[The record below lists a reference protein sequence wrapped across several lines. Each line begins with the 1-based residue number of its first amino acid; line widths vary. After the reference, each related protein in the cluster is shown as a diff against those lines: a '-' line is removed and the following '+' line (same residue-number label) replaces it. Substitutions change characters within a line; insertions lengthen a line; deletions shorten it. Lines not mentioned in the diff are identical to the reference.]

1 MMDIR
6 VALWF
11 TWILITHLFQRAA
24 VESKDWLLRGI
35 NVMRKSASLW
45 LSLLLLAALVV
56 ILPSRA
62 AAQDDDPPGRVAR
75 LSFIQ
80 GSVSYQPSGD
90 SDWVQADPNRPFTIG
105 DNLWADQ
112 DSRAELHI
120 GSTAIRLS
128 AQTGVSI
135 LNLDDRTVQL
145 QLAQGEIE
153 VHVRHVVAG
162 DAFEVDTPN
171 LAVQLTQSG
180 EYLIRT
186 NPDDN
191 TTSVVVREG
200 AGQAT
205 GSGDS
210 YDLEAGQ
217 QYDFSG
223 TDQLAYNNEPAP
235 NFDDFEDWCQSRDQR
250 ENASISAQYVSRDVD
265 GVYDLD
271 DYGDWQSVADYGEVW
286 VPRGVAVGWA
296 PYRFGHWVW
305 IAPWGWTWVEAEP
318 WGFAPFHYG
327 RWAFVNDY
335 WAWVPGPVV
344 VRPVY
349 APALVAFVGGGG
361 MSLSVSFGG
370 GFEGVAWF
378 PLGPRDVW
386 VPGYHCSPR
395 YFQNINVT
403 NTRVVNVTEITN
415 VYNNYTRNVSV
426 VNNYTYAHNAVA
438 VTAVTRDTF
447 VNARPVGK
455 VAVRVTAEQISNV
468 RVAQSAPIAPART
481 SRVFAEAKP
490 ATGKPA
496 VPFAQRPVVAKLA
509 PPTPM
514 KNERPQVYTNESRP
528 FNQPAAQRPN
538 NPPTNERPANT
549 MGNENRPAANEQQ
562 PPANRP
568 ANNEQQPAN
577 RDGFRPFTPPAGQPN
592 SNPNANDR
600 NQPNNRPQQQSDQQP
615 RPPVRYTPPVQA
627 HDNQY
632 DVHPPLNKP
641 QTETQQ
647 QPRPQENKPAPPPK
661 TESKPESKPSK
672 PQPHSR

>member
-11 TWILITHLFQRAA
+11 TWILITHLIQRAA
-24 VESKDWLLRGI
+24 VESKDWLLKG
-35 NVMRKSASLW
+35 VKLMKKSASIW
-45 LSLLLLAALVV
+45 LLLLFLAALVAV
-56 ILPSRA
+56 FPSSA

-75 LSFIQ
+75 LSYMQ
-80 GSVSYQPSGD
+80 GSVSYQPAGG
-90 SDWVQADPNRPFTIG
+90 SDWVQADPNRPLTIG

-112 DSRAELHI
+112 DSRAELYI
-120 GSTAIRLS
+120 GSTAIRLT
-128 AQTGVSI
+128 AETGLSI
-135 LNLDDRTVQL
+135 LNLDDRTIQL

-153 VHVRHVVAG
+153 VHIRHVVAG

-171 LAVQLTQSG
+171 LAVQLTESG
-180 EYLIRT
+180 EYVIRT

-205 GSGDS
+205 GGGDS
-210 YDLEAGQ
+210 YDLAAGQ
-217 QYDFSG
+217 TYNFSG
-223 TDQLAYNNEPAP
+223 TDQLTFDNEAAPA
-235 NFDDFEDWCQSRDQR
+235 FDDFEDWCQSRDQR
-250 ENASISAQYVSRDVD
+250 ENGSVSAQYVSRDVD

-271 DYGDWQSVADYGEVW
+271 DNGDWQSVPDYGEIW
-286 VPRGVAVGWA
+286 VPRGVAAGWA

-327 RWAFVNDY
+327 RWVFVNDY
-335 WAWVPGPVV
+335 WGWVPGPVV

-361 MSLSVSFGG
+361 ASFSVSFGG

-386 VPGYHCSPR
+386 VPGYRCSPR

-415 VYNNYTRNVSV
+415 VYNNYSRNVAV

-438 VTAVTRDTF
+438 VTAVSRDTF

-455 VAVRVTAEQISNV
+455 VAVRVTSEQLASV
-468 RVAQSAPIAPART
+468 RITQNAPVAPART
-481 SRVFAEAKP
+481 SRIFADAKP
-490 ATGKPA
+490 AQAKPA
-496 VPFAQRPVVAKLA
+496 IAFSQRPVVAKLN
-509 PPTPM
+509 PPSPM
-514 KNERPQVYTNESRP
+514 RNERPQVYTNDSRQ

-538 NPPTNERPANT
+538 NPPANERPANT
-549 MGNENRPAANEQQ
+549 MGNENRPGNNEQQ
-562 PPANRP
+562 PPANR
-568 ANNEQQPAN
+568 
-577 RDGFRPFTPPAGQPN
+577 DGFKPFTPPAGQPN
-592 SNPNANDR
+592 NNPNANDR
-600 NQPNNRPQQQSDQQP
+600 NQPNNRPPQNENEQQP

-647 QPRPQENKPAPPPK
+647 QPRQQENKPAPQPK
-661 TESKPESKPSK
+661 PESKPESKPAK
-672 PQPHSR
+672 PQPHGR